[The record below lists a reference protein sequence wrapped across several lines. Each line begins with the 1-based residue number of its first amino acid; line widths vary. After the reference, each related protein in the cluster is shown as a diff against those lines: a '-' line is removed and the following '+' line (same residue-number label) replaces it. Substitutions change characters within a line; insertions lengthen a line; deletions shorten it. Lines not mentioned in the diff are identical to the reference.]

1 MAFKPRARSAL
12 RAIDR
17 ALGNAQTYAEW
28 RELATEHDRLSGAAD
43 WREADATDLLHTAE
57 IRKGIATMRSMREAG
72 AIWPLTKKLQEVLFR
87 HQGEFT
93 HPALYQVAKAGTH
106 RVVTDFL
113 DEVETCVR
121 HLIAL
126 EVAGVGDDYKL
137 EQVKRIGRVYGR
149 PALML
154 SGGGTL
160 AIYHFGVVKALFE
173 QELLPRTI
181 SGSSMGAIIAAWV
194 CCHDDQELRRYFAN
208 PRLVKL
214 NALRRLPLKQMQAQR
229 ALFDQAWLL
238 KYLRSIMP
246 DLSFA
251 ESKLRSRRILNISVS
266 PHNAR
271 QSARVLNF
279 LSAPEALVHHAV
291 LASCAI
297 PAVFKPVQ
305 LMARHR
311 GVVTPWMEDELWVDG
326 SVNNDL
332 PFFQLSQM
340 LNINHYITSQAN
352 PHIVPFL
359 APAAAKPG
367 RIASV
372 ARMGG
377 NIVIEASTQVLD
389 VARRHALSRPVRETL
404 NTAHAVSSQR
414 YAGADMHIQLPLK
427 LELYTRL
434 MTNPSFEQFKQYI
447 RLGEQA
453 TWPRIPMIRDRTRLS
468 RLFGDCIGVLTR
480 RMAAQAH
487 ATRPRRRGKT
497 AVD

>member
-1 MAFKPRARSAL
+1 
-12 RAIDR
+12 
-17 ALGNAQTYAEW
+17 
-28 RELATEHDRLSGAAD
+28 
-43 WREADATDLLHTAE
+43 
-57 IRKGIATMRSMREAG
+57 
-72 AIWPLTKKLQEVLFR
+72 
-87 HQGEFT
+87 
-93 HPALYQVAKAGTH
+93 
-106 RVVTDFL
+106 
-113 DEVETCVR
+113 
-121 HLIAL
+121 
-126 EVAGVGDDYKL
+126 VGDEYKL

-160 AIYHFGVVKALFE
+160 AIYHFGVVKTLFE
-173 QELLPRTI
+173 QGLLPRSI
-181 SGSSMGAIIAAWV
+181 SGSSMGAIIAAWA
-194 CCHDDQELRRYFAN
+194 CCHDDEELRRYFAN

-214 NALRRLPLKQMQAQR
+214 NALRRLTLRQMQAQR

-246 DLSFA
+246 DMTFA
-251 ESKLRSRRILNISVS
+251 ECKQHSRRILNISVS
-266 PHNAR
+266 PHNAL

-279 LSAPEALVHHAV
+279 LSSPEALVHHAV

-297 PAVFKPVQ
+297 PAVYKPVQ
-305 LMARHR
+305 LMARQR
-311 GVVTPWMEDELWVDG
+311 GVVSPWMEDELWVDG

-359 APAAAKPG
+359 APAAGKPG

-372 ARMGG
+372 ARMSG

-414 YAGADMHIQLPLK
+414 YTGSDMHIQLPLK
-427 LELYTRL
+427 LELYTRV
-434 MTNPSFEQFKQYI
+434 MTNPSFEQFKQFI
-447 RLGEQA
+447 HLGEQA

-468 RLFGDCIGVLTR
+468 RLFGNCIGVLTQR
-480 RMAAQAH
+480 IATQAGA
-487 ATRPRRRGKT
+487 ATRRRRSKK
-497 AVD
+497 AAD